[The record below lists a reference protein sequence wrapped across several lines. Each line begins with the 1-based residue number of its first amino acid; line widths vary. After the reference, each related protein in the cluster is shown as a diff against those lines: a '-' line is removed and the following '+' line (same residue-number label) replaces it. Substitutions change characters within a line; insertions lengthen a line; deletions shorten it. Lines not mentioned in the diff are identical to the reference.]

1 MKGVGALKP
10 SLLLSSFTVTF
21 LTGGMR
27 ALVVKVIHVSLLP
40 SVLTI
45 FYKGSEMQACFQVTC

>member
-10 SLLLSSFTVTF
+10 SLLLLSFTVTF

-27 ALVVKVIHVSLLP
+27 ALVVKVIHVSLCLQFWP
-40 SVLTI
+40 YFTRAL
-45 FYKGSEMQACFQVTC
+45 